1 LTAKVVAELPLDT
14 LFTTVFTTV
23 LKLCSGVRISWRL
36 LTATFSLLTVSGASL
51 GFMLGSWFQGS
62 RELSMAS
69 SSPVVVVLMVV
80 GVINPGGV
88 DAKSPPPPALVRW
101 LKRCSPFVYA
111 VEALCLGE
119 YPGMQLRGPR
129 DGLWGR
135 LKDLPKMGAF
145 AMVQNGDQVIEA
157 LGLKGKTYQCVMST
171 LGKLSIYYLA
181 LSWVGLQVMGHHSQ
195 WSATGSAES
204 CHSKGNGTACNSKTP
219 NPTNEDMLMLRNK
232 GSRSEMS
239 ALKVPPR
246 GW

>member
-1 LTAKVVAELPLDT
+1 MAKVVAELPLDA
-14 LFTTVFTTV
+14 LFATVFTTA
-23 LKLCSGVRISWRL
+23 LKLCSGVRISWQL

-51 GFMLGSWFQGS
+51 GFMLGSWLQGS

-69 SSPVVVVLMVV
+69 ASPVVVVLMVV

-88 DAKSPPPPALVRW
+88 DAKSPPPPALIRW

-157 LGLKGKTYQCVMST
+157 LGLKGKTYHGVMGH
-171 LGKLSIYYLA
+171 LGQLSIYYLV
-181 LSWVGLQVMGHHSQ
+181 LSWVGLQVMGHHSN
-195 WSATGSAES
+195 WSATRVAES
-204 CHSKGNGTACNSKTP
+204 CHSKGNDSKTNTP
-219 NPTNEDMLMLRNK
+219 PTNEDVLAPRNK
-232 GSRSEMS
+232 DSHNAMS

>member
-1 LTAKVVAELPLDT
+1 MAKVVAELPLDT
-14 LFTTVFTTV
+14 LFASVFTTV
-23 LKLCSGVRISWRL
+23 LKLCSGLRISWRQ
-36 LTATFSLLTVSGASL
+36 LTATFGLLTISGASL

-62 RELSMAS
+62 REMSMAS
-69 SSPVVVVLMVV
+69 CSPVVVMLMVV

-88 DAKSPPPPALVRW
+88 DAKSPPPPTLVRW

-135 LKDLPKMGAF
+135 LKDLPRMGAF

-157 LGLKGKTYQCVMST
+157 LGLKGKTYQGVMGT

-181 LSWVGLQVMGHHSQ
+181 LSWVGLQMGHHSH
-195 WSATGSAES
+195 WSPNGSAES
-204 CHSKGNGTACNSKTP
+204 CHSKGNDNPT
-219 NPTNEDMLMLRNK
+219 PTNEDHLMLRNK
-232 GSRSEMS
+232 DSSKMS
-239 ALKVPPR
+239 AIKVPRR